1 VKPLPAALPCGALLL
16 LAVTADHPLILAAA
30 ALCSLLLLLAAPPPH
45 APYIWFAV
53 LAGGLVAAINPFVG
67 VQGLTPLWR
76 GPGLP
81 LLDSEVTAEE
91 LAFGAAAALRIIG
104 SALAVSAFVRLVDGD
119 MLARGIARVAPRSA
133 MIGSLGARLLPTLE
147 RDAAGIVLAARG
159 RGVELRRRRTATELV
174 APLVSLSLER
184 SLALAEAMEAR
195 GYGGGPRT
203 ARPARR
209 TDTRERVLIGA
220 GVALAG
226 LVAAVLAGAAPY
238 TYYDLLDDPLSSA
251 GVALAMA
258 VVAVGGLAVGAV
270 RWPR

>member
-16 LAVTADHPLILAAA
+16 LAVTADHPLILAAV
-30 ALCSLLLLLAAPPPH
+30 ALSSLFLLLAAPPPH

-53 LAGGLVAAINPFVG
+53 LAGGLVVAINPFVG
-67 VQGLTPLWR
+67 LQGLTPLWR
-76 GPGLP
+76 GPDIP

-104 SALAVSAFVRLVDGD
+104 SALAVSAFIRLVDGD
-119 MLARGIARVAPRSA
+119 MLARDVARVAPRSA

-184 SLALAEAMEAR
+184 SGRA
-195 GYGGGPRT
+195 P
-203 ARPARR
+203 PARR
-209 TDTRERVLIGA
+209 GA
-220 GVALAG
+220 PTPASGCCS
-226 LVAAVLAGAAPY
+226 AP
-238 TYYDLLDDPLSSA
+238 A
-251 GVALAMA
+251 W
-258 VVAVGGLAVGAV
+258 
-270 RWPR
+270 RWPGWSRQCLPARRRTPTTTFWTTR